1 MNAADRHVLE
11 DLGRRV
17 REVRRE
23 RGWTQEEAAE
33 RVGLDVRE
41 LRRVEAGRVNMTL
54 ASLSRLARGLGTT
67 ARALL
72 DPPANRSPRRPGR
85 PRST

>member
-1 MNAADRHVLE
+1 M
-11 DLGRRV
+11 

-23 RGWTQEEAAE
+23 RGWTQEQAAE
-33 RVGLDVRE
+33 RLQLDVRE
-41 LRRVEAGRVNMTL
+41 LRRVESGRVNMTV
-54 ASLSRLARGLGTT
+54 ASLARLARGLGTT
-67 ARALL
+67 VRALF